1 MQQHYIH
8 FHMFMAILKTAR
20 CCTVGASRCG
30 YDVEVMCIALADNA
44 ADAVVLIEC
53 SDAVVVCRTG

>member
-1 MQQHYIH
+1 
-8 FHMFMAILKTAR
+8 MFMAILKTAR

-30 YDVEVMCIALADNA
+30 YDVEVRCIALADNA